1 MRGKGRANKNDYD
14 ILQSGLT
21 FAWPKRTADMTPS
34 KTHSTAPE
42 PGTRPFRL
50 AVLRGLTR
58 LAPPLLT
65 VAILLWIG
73 YSVRRFVLDPMTY
86 AARTG
91 LVWALADVR
100 KGTPDVPPGTTEIQ
114 TRDGPFVRVAANEF
128 VPQEVV
134 EIVRQHLGNRP
145 LPADGRAIYRQYVD
159 IQYVDTPWFTP
170 VVLLLF
176 VLLLYLL
183 GRFLA
188 QGIGG
193 FFFALFERLMGRVPL
208 VRKVYPS
215 VKQVTSLLFSD
226 QEVTALRIVAVEFPS
241 KGLWTLGFVTGESL
255 PELNAAAAEP
265 VLSVHI
271 PSPPVLKGS
280 VITVRKSETIEM
292 NMTVDQ
298 AVQFVVSCGIL
309 RPPQQIRKPA

>member
-1 MRGKGRANKNDYD
+1 MRN
-14 ILQSGLT
+14 LPMPP
-21 FAWPKRTADMTPS
+21 PKPAQPRD
-34 KTHSTAPE
+34 E
-42 PGTRPFRL
+42 PPARSFRL
-50 AVLRGLTR
+50 AVFRGLAR

-91 LVWALADVR
+91 LVWAIADVR
-100 KGTPDVPPGTTEIQ
+100 RGAPDLPTGTRKIQ
-114 TRDGPFVRVAANEF
+114 TKDGPFVRVGTNEY
-128 VPQEVV
+128 VPESVA
-134 EIVRQHLGNRP
+134 EIVQQHLRPRP
-145 LPADGRAIYRQYVD
+145 LPADGREIYRQYVD
-159 IQYVDTPWFTP
+159 FEYVNTPWFTP
-170 VVLLLF
+170 VVLLVF

-188 QGIGG
+188 QGIGR
-193 FFFALFERLMGRVPL
+193 FCFDLFERLMGRLPL

-215 VKQVTSLLFSD
+215 VKQVTSLLISD
-226 QEVTALRIVAVEFPS
+226 REVTALRIVAVEFPS

-255 PELNAAAAEP
+255 PDLSAAVGEP

-298 AVQFVVSCGIL
+298 AVQFVVSCGVL